1 MQKGD
6 LIMTQKKQQVDID
19 EVFQKIASGAPV
31 HVKRGKKQFNI
42 QDTASHHV
50 KAESLKRAFAYLYA
64 TLHLDG
70 IEKIDVMVYNPNPS
84 TPEGD
89 YVFPADMFLIKESH
103 TLKILKCANFL
114 NYCEEL
120 VTKRNVPCIGGVI
133 GLNPEDTW
141 RLSVTVSPNA
151 TDDTDVDV
159 SFSVSGENREK
170 NYQKLHQLIKR
181 IEEYQ
186 QRCYEHSA

>member
-1 MQKGD
+1 
-6 LIMTQKKQQVDID
+6 MTHKKQQVDID

-31 HVKRGKKQFNI
+31 SVIRGKKRFEL
-42 QDTASHHV
+42 QDTASHHI
-50 KAESLKRAFAYLYA
+50 KTESLKRAFAYLYA

-70 IEKIDVMVYNPNPS
+70 IEKIDIMVYNPNPS
-84 TPEGD
+84 EPEGD
-89 YVFPADMFLIKESH
+89 YIFPADMFLIKEGNM
-103 TLKILKCANFL
+103 LKIMKCANFL

-141 RLSVTVSPNA
+141 RLSITVSPNA
-151 TDDTDVDV
+151 TDKTNVDV

-186 QRCYEHSA
+186 QRCFERSA